1 MELLELLK
9 LDKKYYLYD
18 EKRICPSKNDKCHY
32 HTNPLRRLIHDI
44 HCYII
49 KCKYGRIENARR

>member
-1 MELLELLK
+1 MSLREILTK
-9 LDKKYYLYD
+9 GIQIDYD
-18 EKRICPSKNDKCHY
+18 FVEYSCPNGKNKCHY